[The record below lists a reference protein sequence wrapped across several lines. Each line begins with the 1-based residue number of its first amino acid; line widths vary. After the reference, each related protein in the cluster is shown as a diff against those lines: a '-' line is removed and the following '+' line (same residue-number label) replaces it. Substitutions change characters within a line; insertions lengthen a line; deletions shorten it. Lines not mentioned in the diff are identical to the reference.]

1 MNQEVKESFIKAQQL
16 IDQSQDILLTTHERT
31 DGDDLG
37 SVLALAH
44 HLKARGKNISIVI
57 KGGVPQS
64 LRFLPM
70 SDAVTEIL
78 PNKNFDL
85 LIISGCSQMKRV
97 GQEEILSLECPTIN
111 IDHHPDNG
119 YYADVNI
126 VDAVK
131 SAVAELVYTLFVEAH
146 WAISAEVAT
155 CLLTGIFT
163 DTGSFMHSN
172 TSPET
177 LKAASDLMQ
186 KGGRTHTI
194 AKHTYRGKNLPSL
207 KAWSKALDN
216 AYYDARKKIIY
227 SVISDDDMAMFDGVP
242 SNVFEGFAET
252 LNKVPE
258 AKFAMFLKQ
267 DGDVVKGS
275 LRSEEHKGIN
285 VSEVAHSLGGGGHK
299 FAAGFSVVGKLI
311 KRGQHWQVE

>member
-1 MNQEVKESFIKAQQL
+1 MIIEEFQKARQL
-16 IDQSQDILLTTHERT
+16 IDQSQHIVLTTHERT

-44 HLKARGKNISIVI
+44 HLKNTGKDVSIVI
-57 KGGVPQS
+57 KGGVPES

-70 SDAVTEIL
+70 SAEVTEQL
-78 PNKNFDL
+78 PTKKVDL
-85 LIISGCSQMKRV
+85 LMISGCSQPARIGHEGIMT
-97 GQEEILSLECPTIN
+97 LDCPNIN
-111 IDHHPDNG
+111 IDHHPDNKNF
-119 YYADVNI
+119 ATINI
-126 VDAVK
+126 VDAKK
-131 SAVAELVYTLFVEAH
+131 SAVAELVYTLFQEAG
-146 WAISAEVAT
+146 WPISAEIAT

-172 TSPET
+172 TSPQT
-177 LKAASDLMQ
+177 LKAAGDLMQ
-186 KGGRTHTI
+186 RGGRTTTI
-194 AKHTYRGKNLPSL
+194 AKHTYRGKNIDSL

-216 AYYDARKKIIY
+216 AYYDPIKQIVY
-227 SVISDDDMAMFDGVP
+227 SVISEEDMALFDEVP

-267 DGDVVKGS
+267 DGDLVKGS
-275 LRSEEHKGIN
+275 LRSEEHKGVD

-299 FAAGFSVVGKLI
+299 FASGFAVVGKLV
-311 KRGQHWQVE
+311 KRDNRWQVE

>member
-1 MNQEVKESFIKAQQL
+1 MIIYEFEKAKKL
-16 IDQSQDILLTTHERT
+16 IDQSQNILLTTHERT

-44 HLKARGKNISIVI
+44 HLKAVGKDVAIVI
-57 KGGVPQS
+57 KGGVPES

-70 SDAVTEIL
+70 SAKVSEDL
-78 PNKNFDL
+78 PDKKFDL
-85 LIISGCSQMKRV
+85 LIVSGCSQPSRI
-97 GQEEILSLECPTIN
+97 GHEQILALKCPSIS
-111 IDHHPDNG
+111 IDHHPDNKNF
-119 YYADVNI
+119 ATINI
-126 VDAVK
+126 VDAKK
-131 SAVAELVYTLFVEAH
+131 SAVAELVYTLFQEAG
-146 WAISAEVAT
+146 WPIDAAIAT

-172 TSPET
+172 TGPET
-177 LKAASDLMQ
+177 LKAAGDLMQ
-186 KGGRTHTI
+186 RGGRTNTI
-194 AKHTYRGKNLPSL
+194 AKHTYRGKNIDSL

-216 AYYDARKKIIY
+216 AYYDASKKIIY
-227 SVISDDDMAMFDGVP
+227 SVMSEEDLALFEEVP

-267 DGDVVKGS
+267 DGELVKGS
-275 LRSEEHKGIN
+275 LRSEEHKGVD

-299 FAAGFSVVGKLI
+299 FASGFAVVGKLV
-311 KRGQHWQVE
+311 KRDNHWQVE